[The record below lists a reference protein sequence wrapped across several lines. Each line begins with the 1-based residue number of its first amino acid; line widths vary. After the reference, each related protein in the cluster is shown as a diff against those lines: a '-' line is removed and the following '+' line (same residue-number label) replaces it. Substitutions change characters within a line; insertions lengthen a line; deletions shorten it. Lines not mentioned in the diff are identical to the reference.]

1 MTDASPLRLEH
12 EGGLAVLTISRPP
25 LNLWGREMWDAL
37 PVMMN
42 QIAADP
48 PRTLLIR
55 AEGRVVTAG
64 VDVENFRGLD
74 VNTSRALW
82 DEQMVPLHTLETL
95 PCPTIFAAH
104 ALCLTAGMELALGC
118 DLVLAARSAQFGLVE
133 RRVGL
138 TPSNGGVQRLA
149 AAVGINRARDLIFT
163 GDLYDAE
170 TMREWGFVT
179 RVFDDE
185 GFDEAAHAFALEM
198 ASSPTLAHAATKDIL
213 RAFVRGGVTQAD
225 REMPEISSRLFLT
238 EDLNNAVAAFLENGP
253 RHKATFKGR

>member
-1 MTDASPLRLEH
+1 MTDASPLRLVQD
-12 EGGLAVLTISRPP
+12 GGLAVLTISRPP

-37 PVMMN
+37 PAMMAR
-42 QIAADP
+42 IAANP
-48 PRTLLIR
+48 PRALLIR

-74 VNTSRALW
+74 VQSSRQLW
-82 DEQMVPLHTLETL
+82 DEQMVPLHALEAL

-163 GDLYDAE
+163 GDLYDAQ
-170 TMREWGFVT
+170 TMYEWGFVT
-179 RVFDDE
+179 RIFDDE
-185 GFDEAAHAFALEM
+185 GFDQAALAFAAEM
-198 ASSPTLAHAATKDIL
+198 ASSATLAHAATKDIL
-213 RAFVRGGVTQAD
+213 RSFVRGGVPEAD
-225 REMPEISSRLFLT
+225 REMAEISSQLFLT
-238 EDLNNAVAAFLENGP
+238 DDLNNAVAAFLENGP
-253 RHKATFKGR
+253 RHKATFEGR